1 MLGIIANGLCLAGRV
16 GRGPVRV
23 AVGVDHVG
31 AFLDPAAAAV
41 AVLVAV
47 AGVVTTAA
55 LLQADVLHR

>member
-1 MLGIIANGLCLAGRV
+1 M
-16 GRGPVRV
+16 